1 MRLNEKLVRLRKE
14 KGLTQSKLAETVE
27 VSRQTVSKWEAGIAI
42 PSSENLRE
50 LSGLYGVSVD
60 NLLTDHVECL
70 DLSET
75 AEIPNSDT
83 DQQLKI
89 PALSMP
95 QPAVRHRNIKM
106 LGIVSLI
113 LILAFVSVTIYIKT
127 VHENREPLEF
137 GELGSD
143 DLSDAELDGFSM
155 DW

>member
-60 NLLTDHVECL
+60 NLLNDNVEYL

-83 DQQLKI
+83 EFLLLQ
-89 PALSMP
+89 S
-95 QPAVRHRNIKM
+95 IK
-106 LGIVSLI
+106 
-113 LILAFVSVTIYIKT
+113 Y
-127 VHENREPLEF
+127 
-137 GELGSD
+137 
-143 DLSDAELDGFSM
+143 
-155 DW
+155 